1 MADNIDGT
9 TGRAA
14 VTIRAKDIFVSVLLV
29 VLTLLI
35 SAVAVIVLSCTL
47 TQGRM
52 SSLSIDGVTLNIWKL
67 NAIRQDWQDA
77 RDKICSQEQAL
88 TAAKLALVDK
98 NSQKSVA
105 AQKHEA
111 ALKALVGI
119 LERANFEISPIDEA
133 LAKAI
138 TGQGVTEQI
147 GRIQG
152 AVGGGL
158 LKDHP
163 DLKGLVE
170 RIMTAYEKDY
180 LPTREL
186 SASARFES
194 SAVDQK
200 IKDIADQIK
209 ASKEQIQGVYD
220 NIKPKMDD
228 TGRVKVEAVLFE
240 ITPVR
245 GPFGKFM
252 NGVVTLPSDVL
263 ALSLVI
269 LMGVLGSLLQI
280 VYSFF
285 RKDTPSEGLGIYF
298 VRIAAGGITALVI
311 FIVTKAGIPI
321 IADASRLGGD
331 APINPYLISFLAII
345 SGLLSEQAIASVQA
359 RGAQFFPA
367 NPTMDVPRWART
379 DLTQNASSDG
389 KSIDQLAIYL
399 NLKPKAVTDI
409 LKGLVPATIPQQN
422 AIVTYLH
429 GSARDIFTD
438 IAPAES
444 DVLADTIKNDVTP
457 VAEKTAEDGAVAKEE
472 TVKEDAAGAD
482 SADASA
488 ATDSAAEPV
497 KADAGVAPAAAAP
510 ASDVDRGEDTAKKDA
525 ARKDN

>member
-1 MADNIDGT
+1 MTDSSDGAT
-9 TGRAA
+9 SRAPM
-14 VTIRAKDIFVSVLLV
+14 TIRVKDIFVGVLLV

-35 SAVAVIVLSCTL
+35 SGVAVIVLSCTL

-67 NAIRQDWQDA
+67 NAIRQDWEDA
-77 RDKICSQEQAL
+77 RDSIHTQEAAL
-88 TAAKLALVDK
+88 TDAKLAWAKK
-98 NSQKSVA
+98 NSLHSVA
-105 AQKHEA
+105 TQNYESAQA
-111 ALKALVGI
+111 ALLAI
-119 LERANFEISPIDEA
+119 LERANFEILPIDEA

-138 TGQGVTEQI
+138 SRKGVTEQI

-152 AVGGGL
+152 ALGGAP

-163 DLKGLVE
+163 ELKDLVAQ
-170 RIMTAYEKDY
+170 IMTTYHKDY
-180 LPTREL
+180 LPTREHA
-186 SASARFES
+186 ASARAES
-194 SAVDQK
+194 FAAEQQT
-200 IKDIADQIK
+200 KDIANQIK
-209 ASKEQIQGVYD
+209 ASKDQIQAVYD

-228 TGRVKVEAVLFE
+228 AGRAKVEAVLYE
-240 ITPVR
+240 ITPIE
-245 GPFGKFM
+245 GPVGKFM
-252 NGVVTLPSDVL
+252 NRVITLPSDVL

-367 NPTMDVPRWART
+367 NPTMDVPRWARM

-389 KSIDQLAIYL
+389 KSIDQLATYL
-399 NLKPKAVTDI
+399 NLKPKAVADI

-438 IAPAES
+438 IAPAEADS
-444 DVLADTIKNDVTP
+444 LADTVQNDAAAA
-457 VAEKTAEDGAVAKEE
+457 AEKPGEAGAVDKE
-472 TVKEDAAGAD
+472 TVEKDAAAGSAENASAAAEAVQEDAAG
-482 SADASA
+482 
-488 ATDSAAEPV
+488 P
-497 KADAGVAPAAAAP
+497 PAAAAP
-510 ASDVDRGEDTAKKDA
+510 PGQADR
-525 ARKDN
+525 

>member
-1 MADNIDGT
+1 MTDTVDDGAPPR
-9 TGRAA
+9 GPM
-14 VTIRAKDIFVSVLLV
+14 TIRVKDVFVGVLLV

-35 SAVAVIVLSCTL
+35 SSVAVIVLSCTL

-67 NAIRQDWQDA
+67 NAVRVEWSDA
-77 RDKICSQEQAL
+77 RESIHTQEKAL
-88 TAAKLALVDK
+88 TAAKLDLAKK
-98 NSQKSVA
+98 NSSKSAA
-105 AQKHEA
+105 AQKAEA
-111 ALKALVGI
+111 ALKALDAG
-119 LERANFEISPIDEA
+119 LEQANFEIRPIDEA

-138 TGQGVTEQI
+138 TGQGFTEQI
-147 GRIQG
+147 GRIQAAISSG
-152 AVGGGL
+152 P
-158 LKDHP
+158 LKDRP
-163 DLKGLVE
+163 ELKGLVDQ
-170 RIMTAYEKDY
+170 IMTAYEKEY
-180 LPTREL
+180 LPTREKA
-186 SASARFES
+186 ASARAES
-194 SAVDQK
+194 FAAEQQT
-200 IKDIADQIK
+200 KDISDQIK
-209 ASKEQIQGVYD
+209 ASKEQIQAVYD
-220 NIKPKMDD
+220 SIKPKMDEA
-228 TGRVKVEAVLFE
+228 GRAKVEAVLYE
-240 ITPVR
+240 ITPIPGAV
-245 GPFGKFM
+245 GIFM
-252 NGVVTLPSDVL
+252 NRVITLPSDVL

-269 LMGVLGSLLQI
+269 LMGILGSLLQI

-367 NPTMDVPRWART
+367 NPTMDVPRWARM

-389 KSIDQLAIYL
+389 KSIDQLATYL

-438 IAPAES
+438 IAPAEADS
-444 DVLADTIKNDVTP
+444 LAETVKADG
-457 VAEKTAEDGAVAKEE
+457 VAEKTGEDGGVHDDQ
-472 TVKEDAAGAD
+472 TVKKDGATTGAANN
-482 SADASA
+482 SA
-488 ATDSAAEPV
+488 ADTVKKEAAE
-497 KADAGVAPAAAAP
+497 
-510 ASDVDRGEDTAKKDA
+510 
-525 ARKDN
+525 